1 MYNEKNAGQ
10 FLSSSVRDIRP
21 SGIRAFF
28 DLNAADGDTIALGVG
43 EPDFVTPEKVREA
56 CIQALREGKT
66 KYTSNAGLMELREE
80 LSSYLVNSFALSYDP
95 CHEIFVTVG
104 SSEAVD
110 LALRAVLDPGDEVLI
125 PAPSY
130 VAYEPITH
138 LHSGKIVEVTTKPEE
153 HFKLTPQSLQA
164 AITPHSKVLMLNYP
178 SNPTGSIMTE
188 QDWQPIAELVVQH
201 NLVVISDEVYAELTY
216 GRKHVSIASLP
227 GMKERTIVISGFSKA
242 FAMTGWRVG
251 YACGPRELIAGM
263 LKIHQYT
270 AMCAPTIAQIAA
282 LESLRYGLAAK
293 DEMMASYN
301 ERRKLFVAGL
311 NAIGLTCRE
320 PEGAF
325 YAFPSIT
332 STGMSSEQFALQLLK
347 EAKVAVVPGHVFGSG
362 GEGFIRCSYATS
374 LTDLEKALERIGR
387 FMQTKEFHSK
397 SISRI
402 LRDQTCSC
410 L

>member
-1 MYNEKNAGQ
+1 MFSEEGTGR
-10 FLSSSVRDIRP
+10 FLSSRVRDIRP

-28 DLNAADGDTIALGVG
+28 DLNVAGGDTIALGVG

-56 CIQALREGKT
+56 CIQALREGQT
-66 KYTSNAGLMELREE
+66 QYTSNAGSMELREE
-80 LSSYLVNSFALSYDP
+80 LSGYLADSIKLSYDP
-95 CHEIFVTVG
+95 EQEIIVTVG

-110 LALRAVLDPGDEVLI
+110 LALRAVINPGDEVLI

-138 LHSGKIVEVTTKPEE
+138 LHGGKIKEVAAAAQEQ
-153 HFKLTPQSLQA
+153 FKLTPQALQA
-164 AITPHSKVLMLNYP
+164 AITPQSKALMINYP
-178 SNPTGSIMTE
+178 CNPTGTIMTE
-188 QDWQPIAELVVQH
+188 QDWLPIVELIIKH

-216 GRKHVSIASLP
+216 GRKHVSIASYP

-270 AMCAPTIAQIAA
+270 AMCAPTLAQIAA
-282 LESLRYGLAAK
+282 IESLRYGLAAK

-311 NAIGLTCRE
+311 NAIGLTCHE

-325 YAFPSIT
+325 YAFPSIA
-332 STGMSSEQFALQLLK
+332 STGMSSQQFALRLLE

-362 GEGFIRCSYATS
+362 GEGFIRCSYAAS
-374 LTDLEKALERIGR
+374 LYNLEKGLERMGR
-387 FMQTKEFHSK
+387 FMRATQP
-397 SISRI
+397 I
-402 LRDQTCSC
+402 
-410 L
+410 

>member
-1 MYNEKNAGQ
+1 MYNEKNAGP
-10 FLSSSVRDIRP
+10 FLSSSVREIRP

-28 DLNAADGDTIALGVG
+28 DLNTAGGDTIALGVG

-80 LSSYLVNSFALSYDP
+80 LSSYLADSFALSYDP
-95 CHEIFVTVG
+95 CDEIFVTVG

-138 LHSGKIVEVTTKPEE
+138 LHGGKVVEVITKPEE
-153 HFKLTPQSLQA
+153 KFKLTAQALRA

-178 SNPTGSIMTE
+178 SNPTGAVMSKE
-188 QDWQPIAELVVQH
+188 DWQPIAELVIEH

-216 GRKHVSIASLP
+216 GRKHASLAALP

-311 NAIGLTCRE
+311 NAIGLTCHE

-325 YAFPSIT
+325 YAFPSIS
-332 STGMSSEQFALQLLK
+332 STGMSSEQFALRLLK

-374 LTDLEKALERIGR
+374 LAELEQALERLGR
-387 FMQTKEFHSK
+387 FVQV
-397 SISRI
+397 
-402 LRDQTCSC
+402 LQPV
-410 L
+410 

>member
-1 MYNEKNAGQ
+1 MFSEERRGT
-10 FLSSSVRDIRP
+10 FLSSRVRDIRP

-28 DLNAADGDTIALGVG
+28 DLNAAGGDTIALGVG
-43 EPDFVTPEKVREA
+43 EPDFVTPENIREA
-56 CIQALREGKT
+56 CMQALREGRT

-80 LSSYLVNSFALSYDP
+80 LSAYFSRSFSLSYDP
-95 CHEIFVTVG
+95 EQEIIVTVG

-110 LALRAVLDPGDEVLI
+110 LALRAVIDPGDEVLI

-130 VAYEPITH
+130 IAYEPISH
-138 LHSGKIVEVTTKPEE
+138 LHGGKIVEVPAAAEE
-153 HFKLTPQSLQA
+153 QFKLTPQALQA
-164 AITPHSKVLMLNYP
+164 AITQHSKVLMINYP
-178 SNPTGSIMTE
+178 CNPTGTVMTE
-188 QDWQPIAELVVQH
+188 QDWLPIAELIIKH

-251 YACGPRELIAGM
+251 YACGPNELIAGM
-263 LKIHQYT
+263 LKIHLYT

-282 LESLRYGLAAK
+282 LESLRHGLAAK

-301 ERRKLFVAGL
+301 ERRKLFVTGL
-311 NAIGLTCRE
+311 NAIGLACHE

-325 YAFPSIT
+325 YAFPSIA
-332 STGMSSEQFALQLLK
+332 STGMSSKQFALLLLE

-374 LTDLEKALERIGR
+374 LVDLEKALERMGR
-387 FMQTKEFHSK
+387 FMQMM
-397 SISRI
+397 
-402 LRDQTCSC
+402 QPV
-410 L
+410 

>member
-1 MYNEKNAGQ
+1 MFIEKGIGR
-10 FLSSSVRDIRP
+10 FVSSRVRDIRP

-28 DLNAADGDTIALGVG
+28 DLNAAGGEGDIIALGVG
-43 EPDFVTPEKVREA
+43 EPDFITPEKVREA
-56 CIQALREGKT
+56 CIQALREGQT

-80 LSSYLVNSFALSYDP
+80 ISAYFSGSFALSYDP
-95 CHEIFVTVG
+95 EQEMIVTVG

-110 LALRAVLDPGDEVLI
+110 LALRAVIDPGDEVLI

-130 VAYEPITH
+130 IAYEPITH
-138 LHSGKIVEVTTKPEE
+138 LHGGKIIEVAATAEE
-153 HFKLTPQSLQA
+153 QFKLTPQALQA
-164 AITPHSKVLMLNYP
+164 AITPHSKALMINYP
-178 SNPTGSIMTE
+178 CNPTGTVMTE
-188 QDWQPIAELVVQH
+188 QDWLPIAELIIQH

-282 LESLRYGLAAK
+282 LESLRHGLAAK

-311 NAIGLTCRE
+311 NAIGLACHE

-332 STGMSSEQFALQLLK
+332 STGMSSEQFALRMLK
-347 EAKVAVVPGHVFGSG
+347 EAKVALVPGHVFGSG
-362 GEGFIRCSYATS
+362 GEGFIRCSYAAS
-374 LTDLEKALERIGR
+374 LVDLEKALGRMGR
-387 FMQTKEFHSK
+387 FMQVM
-397 SISRI
+397 
-402 LRDQTCSC
+402 QPV
-410 L
+410 

>member
-1 MYNEKNAGQ
+1 MSEHRNGGWSSMCNEEQTGS
-10 FLSSSVRDIRP
+10 FLSSRVRDIRP

-28 DLNAADGDTIALGVG
+28 DLNVAGGDTIALGVG

-56 CIQALREGKT
+56 CIQALRDGRT
-66 KYTSNAGLMELREE
+66 KYTSNAGMLELREE
-80 LSSYLVNSFALSYDP
+80 LAAYLSSSFALSYEP
-95 CHEIFVTVG
+95 EHEILVTVG

-110 LALRAVLDPGDEVLI
+110 LALRTVIDPGDEVLI
-125 PAPSY
+125 PSPSY
-130 VAYEPITH
+130 IAYEPISH
-138 LHSGKIVEVTTKPEE
+138 LHGGVIVEVAATAEE
-153 HFKLTPQSLQA
+153 QFKLTPQALEA
-164 AITPHSKVLMLNYP
+164 AITPRSKVLMINYP
-178 SNPTGSIMTE
+178 CNPTGTVMTE
-188 QDWQPIAELVVQH
+188 QDWLPIVELVIRH

-216 GRKHVSIASLP
+216 GRQHVSIAALP

-282 LESLRYGLAAK
+282 LESLRYGLTTK
-293 DEMMASYN
+293 DEMMASHN

-311 NAIGLTCRE
+311 NAIGLSCHE

-325 YAFPSIT
+325 YAFPSIAD
-332 STGMSSEQFALQLLK
+332 TGMSSEQFALRLLT

-362 GEGFIRCSYATS
+362 GEGYIRCSYATS
-374 LTDLEKALERIGR
+374 LVDLEKALERMSR
-387 FMQTKEFHSK
+387 FMQ
-397 SISRI
+397 IM
-402 LRDQTCSC
+402 QPVG
-410 L
+410 

>member
-1 MYNEKNAGQ
+1 MFSEKGTGR
-10 FLSSSVRDIRP
+10 FVSSRVRDIRT

-28 DLNAADGDTIALGVG
+28 DLNAAGGGTIALGVG

-56 CIQALREGKT
+56 CIQALREGQT

-80 LSSYLVNSFALSYDP
+80 ISAYFSSSFALSYDP
-95 CHEIFVTVG
+95 EQEMIVTVG

-110 LALRAVLDPGDEVLI
+110 LALRAVIDPGDEVLI

-130 VAYEPITH
+130 IAYEPITH
-138 LHSGKIVEVTTKPEE
+138 LHGGKIVEVAATAEE
-153 HFKLTPQSLQA
+153 QFKLTPQALQA
-164 AITPHSKVLMLNYP
+164 AITPHSKVLMINYP
-178 SNPTGSIMTE
+178 CNPTGTVMTE
-188 QDWQPIAELVVQH
+188 QDWLPMTELIIKH

-251 YACGPRELIAGM
+251 YACGPHELIASM

-282 LESLRYGLAAK
+282 LESLRHGLAAK

-311 NAIGLTCRE
+311 NAIGLACHE

-332 STGMSSEQFALQLLK
+332 STGMSSEQFALRMLK

-362 GEGFIRCSYATS
+362 GEGFIRCSYAAS
-374 LTDLEKALERIGR
+374 LVDLEKALERMGR
-387 FMQTKEFHSK
+387 FMQVM
-397 SISRI
+397 
-402 LRDQTCSC
+402 QPV
-410 L
+410 

>member
-1 MYNEKNAGQ
+1 MFSEKGTGR
-10 FLSSSVRDIRP
+10 FVSSRVRDIRP

-28 DLNAADGDTIALGVG
+28 DLNAAGGGTIALGVG

-56 CIQALREGKT
+56 CIQALREGQT

-80 LSSYLVNSFALSYDP
+80 ISAYFSSSFALSYDP
-95 CHEIFVTVG
+95 EQEMIVTVG

-110 LALRAVLDPGDEVLI
+110 LALRAVIDPGDEVLI

-130 VAYEPITH
+130 IAYEPITH
-138 LHSGKIVEVTTKPEE
+138 LHGGKIVEVAATAEE
-153 HFKLTPQSLQA
+153 QFKLTPQALQA
-164 AITPHSKVLMLNYP
+164 AITPHSKVLMINYP
-178 SNPTGSIMTE
+178 CNPTGTVMTE
-188 QDWQPIAELVVQH
+188 QDWLPMTELIIKH

-251 YACGPRELIAGM
+251 YACGPHELIASM

-282 LESLRYGLAAK
+282 LESLRHGLAAK

-311 NAIGLTCRE
+311 NAIGLACHE

-332 STGMSSEQFALQLLK
+332 STGMSSEQFALRMLK

-362 GEGFIRCSYATS
+362 GEGFIRCSYAAS
-374 LTDLEKALERIGR
+374 LVDLEKALERMGR
-387 FMQTKEFHSK
+387 IMQVM
-397 SISRI
+397 
-402 LRDQTCSC
+402 QPV
-410 L
+410 

>member
-1 MYNEKNAGQ
+1 MFSEKGTGR
-10 FLSSSVRDIRP
+10 FVSSRVRDIRP

-28 DLNAADGDTIALGVG
+28 DLNAAGGDTIALGVG

-56 CIQALREGKT
+56 CIQALREGQT

-80 LSSYLVNSFALSYDP
+80 ISAYFSGSFALSYDP
-95 CHEIFVTVG
+95 EHEMIVTVG

-110 LALRAVLDPGDEVLI
+110 LALRAVIDPGDEVLI

-130 VAYEPITH
+130 IAYEPITH
-138 LHSGKIVEVTTKPEE
+138 LHGGKIVEVAATAEE
-153 HFKLTPQSLQA
+153 QFKLTPQALQA
-164 AITPHSKVLMLNYP
+164 AITPHSKVLMINYP
-178 SNPTGSIMTE
+178 CNPTGTVMTK
-188 QDWQPIAELVVQH
+188 QDWLPITELIIKH

-242 FAMTGWRVG
+242 FG
-251 YACGPRELIAGM
+251 YACGPHELIAGM

-282 LESLRYGLAAK
+282 LESLRHGLVAK

-301 ERRKLFVAGL
+301 DRRKLFVAGL
-311 NAIGLTCRE
+311 NAIGLACHE

-325 YAFPSIT
+325 YAAFPSIT
-332 STGMSSEQFALQLLK
+332 STGMSSEQFALRMLK

-362 GEGFIRCSYATS
+362 GEGFIRCSYAAS
-374 LTDLEKALERIGR
+374 LVDLEKALERMGR
-387 FMQTKEFHSK
+387 FMRVMQPV
-397 SISRI
+397 
-402 LRDQTCSC
+402 
-410 L
+410 

>member
-1 MYNEKNAGQ
+1 MFSEEGTGQ
-10 FLSSSVRDIRP
+10 FLSSRVRDIRP

-28 DLNAADGDTIALGVG
+28 DLNAAGGDTIALGVG

-56 CIQALREGKT
+56 CIQALREGQT

-80 LSSYLVNSFALSYDP
+80 LSAYLASSFALSYDP
-95 CHEIFVTVG
+95 EQEIFVTVG

-110 LALRAVLDPGDEVLI
+110 LALRAVINPGDEVLI

-130 VAYEPITH
+130 IAYEPITH
-138 LHSGKIVEVTTKPEE
+138 LHGGKIVEVATTAEE
-153 HFKLTPQSLQA
+153 QFKLTPQALQA
-164 AITPHSKVLMLNYP
+164 AITPHSKALMINYP
-178 SNPTGSIMTE
+178 CNPTGTVMTE
-188 QDWQPIAELVVQH
+188 QDWLPIVEIIIKH

-282 LESLRYGLAAK
+282 LESLRHGLAAK

-311 NAIGLTCRE
+311 NAIGLACHE

-325 YAFPSIT
+325 YAFPSIA
-332 STGMSSEQFALQLLK
+332 STGMSSEQFARRLLE

-374 LTDLEKALERIGR
+374 LVQLEKALERMGT
-387 FMQTKEFHSK
+387 FVKVMQP
-397 SISRI
+397 I
-402 LRDQTCSC
+402 
-410 L
+410 

>member
-1 MYNEKNAGQ
+1 MFSEEGTGR
-10 FLSSSVRDIRP
+10 FLSSRVRDIRP
-21 SGIRAFF
+21 SGIRVFF
-28 DLNAADGDTIALGVG
+28 DLNASGGDTIALGVG

-56 CIQALREGKT
+56 CIQALREGQT
-66 KYTSNAGLMELREE
+66 QYTSNAGSLELREE
-80 LSSYLVNSFALSYDP
+80 LSAYLADSFTLSYDP
-95 CHEIFVTVG
+95 EQEIIVTVG

-110 LALRAVLDPGDEVLI
+110 LALRAVINPGDEVLI

-138 LHSGKIVEVTTKPEE
+138 LHGGKVTEVAAAVQEQ
-153 HFKLTPQSLQA
+153 FKLTPQALQA
-164 AITPHSKVLMLNYP
+164 AITPHSKALMINYP
-178 SNPTGSIMTE
+178 CNPTGTIMTE
-188 QDWQPIAELVVQH
+188 QDWLPIVELIINH

-216 GRKHVSIASLP
+216 GRKHVSIASFP

-270 AMCAPTIAQIAA
+270 AMCAPTLAQIAA
-282 LESLRYGLAAK
+282 IESLRHGLAAK

-311 NAIGLTCRE
+311 NAIGLTCHE

-325 YAFPSIT
+325 YAFPSIA
-332 STGMSSEQFALQLLK
+332 STGMSSQQFALRMLE

-362 GEGFIRCSYATS
+362 GEGFIRCSYAAS
-374 LTDLEKALERIGR
+374 LINLEKGLERMGR
-387 FMQTKEFHSK
+387 FMRATQP
-397 SISRI
+397 I
-402 LRDQTCSC
+402 
-410 L
+410 

>member
-1 MYNEKNAGQ
+1 MFNEVCTGQ
-10 FLSSSVRDIRP
+10 FLSTRVQNIQP

-28 DLNAADGDTIALGVG
+28 DLNAAGGDTIALGVG

-56 CIQALREGKT
+56 CIKALREGKT

-80 LSSYLVNSFALSYDP
+80 ISAYLASSFALSYDP
-95 CHEIFVTVG
+95 KQEIFVTVG

-110 LALRAVLDPGDEVLI
+110 LALRAVINSGDEVLI

-130 VAYEPITH
+130 IAYEPITH
-138 LHSGKIVEVTTKPEE
+138 LHGGKVVEVAATAEE
-153 HFKLTPQSLQA
+153 QFKLTPQALQA
-164 AITPHSKVLMLNYP
+164 AITPHSKALMINYP
-178 SNPTGSIMTE
+178 CNPTGTVMTE
-188 QDWQPIAELVVQH
+188 QDWQPIVELIIQH

-282 LESLRYGLAAK
+282 LESLRHGLAAK

-311 NAIGLTCRE
+311 NAIGLACHE

-325 YAFPSIT
+325 YAFPSIA
-332 STGMSSEQFALQLLK
+332 STGLSSEQFALRLLE

-362 GEGFIRCSYATS
+362 GEGFIRCSYASS
-374 LTDLEKALERIGR
+374 LVDLEKALERMGR
-387 FMQTKEFHSK
+387 FMQVMMPV
-397 SISRI
+397 
-402 LRDQTCSC
+402 
-410 L
+410 

>member
-1 MYNEKNAGQ
+1 MCNEEQTGS
-10 FLSSSVRDIRP
+10 FLSSRVRDIRP

-28 DLNAADGDTIALGVG
+28 DLNVAGGDTIALGVG

-56 CIQALREGKT
+56 CIQALRDGRT
-66 KYTSNAGLMELREE
+66 KYTSNAGMLELREE
-80 LSSYLVNSFALSYDP
+80 LAAYLSSSFALSYEP
-95 CHEIFVTVG
+95 EHEILVTVG

-110 LALRAVLDPGDEVLI
+110 LALRTVIDPGDEVLI
-125 PAPSY
+125 PSPSY
-130 VAYEPITH
+130 IAYEPISH
-138 LHSGKIVEVTTKPEE
+138 LHGGVIVEVAATAEKQ
-153 HFKLTPQSLQA
+153 FKLTPQALEA
-164 AITPHSKVLMLNYP
+164 AITPRSKVLMINYP
-178 SNPTGSIMTE
+178 CNPTGTVMTE
-188 QDWQPIAELVVQH
+188 QDWLPIVELVIRH

-216 GRKHVSIASLP
+216 GRQHVSIAALP

-282 LESLRYGLAAK
+282 LESLRYGLTTK

-311 NAIGLTCRE
+311 NAIGLSCHE

-325 YAFPSIT
+325 YAFPSIAD
-332 STGMSSEQFALQLLK
+332 TGMSSEQFALRLLT

-362 GEGFIRCSYATS
+362 GEGYIRCSYATS
-374 LTDLEKALERIGR
+374 LVDLEKALERMSR
-387 FMQTKEFHSK
+387 FMQ
-397 SISRI
+397 IM
-402 LRDQTCSC
+402 QPVG
-410 L
+410 

>member
-1 MYNEKNAGQ
+1 MFIEKGAGR
-10 FLSSSVRDIRP
+10 FLSSRVRDIRP

-28 DLNAADGDTIALGVG
+28 DLNAAGGDTIALGVG

-56 CIQALREGKT
+56 CIQALREGQT

-80 LSSYLVNSFALSYDP
+80 ISAYFSGSFALSYDP
-95 CHEIFVTVG
+95 EHEMIVTVG

-110 LALRAVLDPGDEVLI
+110 LALRAVIDPGDEVLI

-130 VAYEPITH
+130 IAYEPITH
-138 LHSGKIVEVTTKPEE
+138 LHGGKIIEVVATAEE
-153 HFKLTPQSLQA
+153 QFKLTPQALQV
-164 AITPHSKVLMLNYP
+164 AITPYSKVLMINYP
-178 SNPTGSIMTE
+178 CNPTGTVMTE
-188 QDWQPIAELVVQH
+188 QDWLPITELIIKH
-201 NLVVISDEVYAELTY
+201 NLVVVSDEVYAELTY

-251 YACGPRELIAGM
+251 YACGPRELIASM

-282 LESLRYGLAAK
+282 LESLRHGLAAK

-311 NAIGLTCRE
+311 NAIGLACHE

-332 STGMSSEQFALQLLK
+332 STGMSSEQFALRMLK

-362 GEGFIRCSYATS
+362 GEGFIRCSYAAS
-374 LTDLEKALERIGR
+374 LVDLEKALERMGR
-387 FMQTKEFHSK
+387 FMRVMQPV
-397 SISRI
+397 
-402 LRDQTCSC
+402 
-410 L
+410 

>member
-1 MYNEKNAGQ
+1 MCNEEQTGS
-10 FLSSSVRDIRP
+10 FLSSRVRDIRP

-28 DLNAADGDTIALGVG
+28 DLNGAGGDTIALGVG
-43 EPDFVTPEKVREA
+43 EPDFVTPAKVREA
-56 CIQALREGKT
+56 CIQALHDGRT
-66 KYTSNAGLMELREE
+66 KYTSNAGMLELREE
-80 LSSYLVNSFALSYDP
+80 LAAYLSSSFALSFEP
-95 CHEIFVTVG
+95 EHEILVTVG

-110 LALRAVLDPGDEVLI
+110 LALRTVIDPGDEILI
-125 PAPSY
+125 PSPSY
-130 VAYEPITH
+130 IAYEPISH
-138 LHSGKIVEVTTKPEE
+138 LHGGVIVEVAATAEE
-153 HFKLTPQSLQA
+153 QFKLTPQALEA
-164 AITPHSKVLMLNYP
+164 AITPRSKVLMINYP
-178 SNPTGSIMTE
+178 CNPTGTVMTE
-188 QDWQPIAELVVQH
+188 QDWLPIVELVIRH

-216 GRKHVSIASLP
+216 GRQHVSIAALP

-282 LESLRYGLAAK
+282 LESLRYGLTTK

-311 NAIGLTCRE
+311 NAIGLSCHE

-325 YAFPSIT
+325 YAFPSIAD
-332 STGMSSEQFALQLLK
+332 TGMSSEQFALRLLT

-362 GEGFIRCSYATS
+362 GEGYIRCSYATS
-374 LTDLEKALERIGR
+374 LVDLEKALERMSR
-387 FMQTKEFHSK
+387 FMQ
-397 SISRI
+397 IM
-402 LRDQTCSC
+402 QPVG
-410 L
+410 

>member
-1 MYNEKNAGQ
+1 MFSEEGTGR
-10 FLSSSVRDIRP
+10 FLSSRVRDIRP

-28 DLNAADGDTIALGVG
+28 DLNAAGGDTIALGVG

-56 CIQALREGKT
+56 CIQALREGQT
-66 KYTSNAGLMELREE
+66 QYTSNAGSMELREE
-80 LSSYLVNSFALSYDP
+80 LSAYLADSFTLSYDP
-95 CHEIFVTVG
+95 EQEIIVTVG

-110 LALRAVLDPGDEVLI
+110 LALRAVINPGDEVLI

-138 LHSGKIVEVTTKPEE
+138 LHGGKIVEVAAAVQEQ
-153 HFKLTPQSLQA
+153 FKLTPQALQA
-164 AITPHSKVLMLNYP
+164 AITPHSKALMINYP
-178 SNPTGSIMTE
+178 CNPTGTVMTK
-188 QDWQPIAELVVQH
+188 QDWLPIVELIIKH

-216 GRKHVSIASLP
+216 GRKHVSIASFP

-270 AMCAPTIAQIAA
+270 AMCAPTLAQIAA
-282 LESLRYGLAAK
+282 IESLRHGLAAK
-293 DEMMASYN
+293 DEMVASYN

-311 NAIGLTCRE
+311 NAIGLTCHE

-325 YAFPSIT
+325 YAFPSIA
-332 STGMSSEQFALQLLK
+332 STGMSSQQFALRLLE

-362 GEGFIRCSYATS
+362 GEGFIRCSYAAS
-374 LTDLEKALERIGR
+374 LFDLEKGLERMGR
-387 FMQTKEFHSK
+387 FMRATQP
-397 SISRI
+397 I
-402 LRDQTCSC
+402 
-410 L
+410 

>member
-1 MYNEKNAGQ
+1 MYSEAGSGQ
-10 FLSSSVRDIRP
+10 FLSSRVREIQP

-28 DLNAADGDTIALGVG
+28 GLKAAGDDTIALGVG

-56 CIQALREGKT
+56 CIQALREGQT

-80 LSSYLVNSFALSYDP
+80 LSSYFLGSFALSYDP
-95 CHEIFVTVG
+95 EQEIIVTVG
-104 SSEAVD
+104 SSQAVD
-110 LALRAVLDPGDEVLI
+110 LALRAVINPGDEVLI

-130 VAYEPITH
+130 IAYDPIAQ
-138 LHSGKIVEVTTKPEE
+138 LHGGKIVEVATMAEQQ
-153 HFKLTPQSLQA
+153 FKLTPQALQA
-164 AITPHSKVLMLNYP
+164 AITPQSKVLMINYP
-178 SNPTGSIMTE
+178 SNPTGAVMTE
-188 QDWQPIAELVVQH
+188 QDWKPIAELIIKH

-216 GRKHVSIASLP
+216 ERQHISVASLP

-251 YACGPRELIAGM
+251 YACGPRELIGGM

-270 AMCAPTIAQIAA
+270 TMCAPTLAQIAA
-282 LESLRYGLAAK
+282 LESLRHGLAAK

-311 NAIGLTCRE
+311 NAIGLACHK

-325 YAFPSIT
+325 YAFPSIA
-332 STGMSSEQFALQLLK
+332 STGMSSEQFALRLMQ
-347 EAKVAVVPGHVFGSG
+347 EAKVAVVPGHVFGPG

-374 LTDLEKALERIGR
+374 LVDLEKALERMEK
-387 FMQTKEFHSK
+387 FMQVM
-397 SISRI
+397 
-402 LRDQTCSC
+402 QPV
-410 L
+410 

>member
-1 MYNEKNAGQ
+1 MYKEMGAGQ
-10 FLSSSVRDIRP
+10 FLSSCVRDIRP

-28 DLNAADGDTIALGVG
+28 DLNAAGGDTIALGVG
-43 EPDFVTPEKVREA
+43 EPDFVTPERVREA

-80 LSSYLVNSFALSYDP
+80 LSAYLTNSFALSYDP
-95 CHEIFVTVG
+95 SHEIFVTVG

-130 VAYEPITH
+130 IAYEPITH
-138 LHSGKIVEVTTKPEE
+138 LHGGKIIEVMTKPEE
-153 HFKLTPQSLQA
+153 QFKLTPQALQA

-178 SNPTGSIMTE
+178 CNPTGAVMTE
-188 QDWQPIAELVVQH
+188 QDWLPIAELVIKH
-201 NLVVISDEVYAELTY
+201 NLVVISDEVYAELTF

-282 LESLRYGLAAK
+282 LESLRHGLAAK

-301 ERRKLFVAGL
+301 ERRKLFVSGL
-311 NAIGLTCRE
+311 NAIGLTCHE
-320 PEGAF
+320 PGGAF
-325 YAFPSIT
+325 YAFPSIS
-332 STGMSSEQFALQLLK
+332 STGMTSEQFALWLLK

-374 LTDLEKALERIGR
+374 LVDLEKALERMAR
-387 FMQTKEFHSK
+387 FVQVT
-397 SISRI
+397 
-402 LRDQTCSC
+402 QAV
-410 L
+410 

>member
-1 MYNEKNAGQ
+1 MFSEKGTGR
-10 FLSSSVRDIRP
+10 FVSSRVRDIRP

-28 DLNAADGDTIALGVG
+28 DLNPAGGGTIALGVG

-56 CIQALREGKT
+56 CIQALREGQT

-80 LSSYLVNSFALSYDP
+80 ISAYFSSSFALSYDP
-95 CHEIFVTVG
+95 EQEMIVTVG

-110 LALRAVLDPGDEVLI
+110 LALRAVIDPGDEVLI

-130 VAYEPITH
+130 IAYEPITH
-138 LHSGKIVEVTTKPEE
+138 LHGGKIVEVAATAEE
-153 HFKLTPQSLQA
+153 QFKLTPQALQA
-164 AITPHSKVLMLNYP
+164 AITPHSKVLMINYP
-178 SNPTGSIMTE
+178 CNPTGTVMTE
-188 QDWQPIAELVVQH
+188 QDWLPMTELIIKH

-251 YACGPRELIAGM
+251 YACGPHELIASM

-282 LESLRYGLAAK
+282 LESLRHGLAAK

-311 NAIGLTCRE
+311 NAIGLACHE

-332 STGMSSEQFALQLLK
+332 STGMSSEQFALRMLK

-362 GEGFIRCSYATS
+362 GEGFIRCSYAAS
-374 LTDLEKALERIGR
+374 LVDLEKALERMGR
-387 FMQTKEFHSK
+387 FMQVM
-397 SISRI
+397 
-402 LRDQTCSC
+402 QPV
-410 L
+410 

>member
-1 MYNEKNAGQ
+1 MVSEGGTER
-10 FLSSSVRDIRP
+10 FLSSRVRDIRP

-28 DLNAADGDTIALGVG
+28 DLNAAGGNTIALGVG
-43 EPDFVTPEKVREA
+43 EPDFVTPDKVREA
-56 CIQALREGKT
+56 CIQALREGQT

-80 LSSYLVNSFALSYDP
+80 ISTYFASSFALSYDP
-95 CHEIFVTVG
+95 EQEIIVTVG

-110 LALRAVLDPGDEVLI
+110 LALRAVINSGDEVLI

-130 VAYEPITH
+130 IAYEPITQ
-138 LHSGKIVEVTTKPEE
+138 LHGGKVVEVAATAENQ
-153 HFKLTPQSLQA
+153 FKLTRQALQA
-164 AITPHSKVLMLNYP
+164 VITPHSKVLMINYP
-178 SNPTGSIMTE
+178 CNPTGTVMTK
-188 QDWQPIAELVVQH
+188 QDWLPIVELIIKH

-282 LESLRYGLAAK
+282 LESLRHGLAAK

-311 NAIGLTCRE
+311 NAIGLACHE

-325 YAFPSIT
+325 YAFPSIA
-332 STGMSSEQFALQLLK
+332 STGMSSEQFALRLME

-374 LTDLEKALERIGR
+374 LDDLEKSLERMGR
-387 FMQTKEFHSK
+387 FLQMMQPV
-397 SISRI
+397 
-402 LRDQTCSC
+402 
-410 L
+410 

>member
-1 MYNEKNAGQ
+1 MFSEEGTGR
-10 FLSSSVRDIRP
+10 FLSSRVRDIQP

-28 DLNAADGDTIALGVG
+28 DLNAAGGDTIALGVG
-43 EPDFVTPEKVREA
+43 EPDFVTPDKVREA
-56 CIQALREGKT
+56 CIQALREGQT
-66 KYTSNAGLMELREE
+66 KYTSNAGSMELREE
-80 LSSYLVNSFALSYDP
+80 LSAYLEDSFTLTYDP
-95 CHEIFVTVG
+95 EQEIIVTVG

-110 LALRAVLDPGDEVLI
+110 LALRAVINPGDEVLI

-138 LHSGKIVEVTTKPEE
+138 LHGGKIMEVAATVQEQ
-153 HFKLTPQSLQA
+153 FKLTPQALQA
-164 AITPHSKVLMLNYP
+164 AITPHSKALMINYP
-178 SNPTGSIMTE
+178 CNPTGTVMTE
-188 QDWQPIAELVVQH
+188 QDWLPIVELIIKH

-216 GRKHVSIASLP
+216 GRKHVSIASFP

-270 AMCAPTIAQIAA
+270 AMCAPTLAQIAA
-282 LESLRYGLAAK
+282 IESLRHGLAAK

-311 NAIGLTCRE
+311 NAIGLTCHE

-332 STGMSSEQFALQLLK
+332 STGMTSQQFALRLLE

-362 GEGFIRCSYATS
+362 GEGFIRCSYAAS
-374 LTDLEKALERIGR
+374 LFDLEKGLERMGR
-387 FMQTKEFHSK
+387 FMRATQP
-397 SISRI
+397 I
-402 LRDQTCSC
+402 
-410 L
+410 

>member
-1 MYNEKNAGQ
+1 MFSEKGTGR
-10 FLSSSVRDIRP
+10 FVSSRVRDIRP

-28 DLNAADGDTIALGVG
+28 DLNAAGGDTIALGVG

-56 CIQALREGKT
+56 CIQALREGQT

-80 LSSYLVNSFALSYDP
+80 ISAYFSGSFALSYDP
-95 CHEIFVTVG
+95 EQEMIVTVG

-110 LALRAVLDPGDEVLI
+110 LALRAVIDPGDEVLI

-130 VAYEPITH
+130 IAYEPITH
-138 LHSGKIVEVTTKPEE
+138 LHGGKIVEVAATAEE
-153 HFKLTPQSLQA
+153 QFKLTPQALQA
-164 AITPHSKVLMLNYP
+164 AITPHSKVLMINYP
-178 SNPTGSIMTE
+178 CNPTGTVMTK
-188 QDWQPIAELVVQH
+188 QDWLPITELIIKH

-251 YACGPRELIAGM
+251 YACGPHELIASM

-270 AMCAPTIAQIAA
+270 AMCAPTIAQTAA
-282 LESLRYGLAAK
+282 LESLRHGLAAK

-311 NAIGLTCRE
+311 NAIGLACHE

-332 STGMSSEQFALQLLK
+332 SSGMSSEQFALRMLK

-362 GEGFIRCSYATS
+362 GEGFIRCSYAAS
-374 LTDLEKALERIGR
+374 LVDLEKALERMGR
-387 FMQTKEFHSK
+387 FMQVM
-397 SISRI
+397 
-402 LRDQTCSC
+402 QPV
-410 L
+410 